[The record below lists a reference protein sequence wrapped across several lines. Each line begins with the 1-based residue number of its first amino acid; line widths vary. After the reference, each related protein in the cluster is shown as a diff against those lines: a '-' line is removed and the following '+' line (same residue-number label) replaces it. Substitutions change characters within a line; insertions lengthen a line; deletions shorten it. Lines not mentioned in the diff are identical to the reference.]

1 MYFFSFVEC
10 HLNCM
15 WRAEVELRL
24 PSEKELLLTSPSSR
38 KCSAKS
44 RGNFSRSDEVSYEFG
59 GAYGGFYLP
68 GWLVDKDD
76 PLGLRGDVEIFH
88 PWSLHGEKCS
98 GRFRVLGDIL
108 PRAREERG
116 ERDGSEKGGERRGG
130 KSLFGLGRD
139 RRNCQM
145 LFFCWQ
151 IRKRAVAPSTTYPT
165 RKGSENTFF
174 VNSVIRM
181 SSAASRILEKMLSE
195 PIELFSL
202 AVFCEFSGINSIQTR
217 LRLFVLRAMP
227 SSIVSC
233 HVIRGKVR
241 GHKSG

>member
-1 MYFFSFVEC
+1 M
-10 HLNCM
+10 
-15 WRAEVELRL
+15 
-24 PSEKELLLTSPSSR
+24 
-38 KCSAKS
+38 
-44 RGNFSRSDEVSYEFG
+44 
-59 GAYGGFYLP
+59 
-68 GWLVDKDD
+68 
-76 PLGLRGDVEIFH
+76 
-88 PWSLHGEKCS
+88 
-98 GRFRVLGDIL
+98 

-151 IRKRAVAPSTTYPT
+151 IRKRAAAPSTTYPT
-165 RKGSENTFF
+165 RKGSEGSENTFF

-181 SSAASRILEKMLSE
+181 SSAASRILEKVLSE

-202 AVFCEFSGINSIQTR
+202 AFFCEFSGINSIQT
-217 LRLFVLRAMP
+217 RLFVLRAMP